1 MGLLHTVNKSPF
13 ESNTF
18 DTCLGYAK
26 DGATVL
32 LIEDGVYAATTGTSA
47 AEKIQQAM
55 QSGARGVTFAVLGP
69 DLQAR
74 GLEGKLADGIKV
86 VDYEG
91 FVNLAA
97 ECDSVQSWL

>member
-1 MGLLHTVNKSPF
+1 MTLLHTVNKSPF
-13 ESNTF
+13 ESNSL
-18 DTCLGYAK
+18 DICLGYAK
-26 DGATVL
+26 EGSTVL

-47 AEKIQQAM
+47 AGKIKNA
-55 QSGARGVTFAVLGP
+55 SGVTFAVLGP

>member
-1 MGLLHTVNKSPF
+1 MATLHTVNKSPF

-18 DTCLGYAK
+18 DTCLGLAK
-26 DGATVL
+26 SGSTVL
-32 LIEDGVYAATTGTSA
+32 LIEDGVYAATSGTTA
-47 AEKIQQAM
+47 TDKIANAN
-55 QSGARGVTFAVLGP
+55 GITFCVLGP

-74 GLEGKLADGIKV
+74 GLESKLADGIKV

-97 ECDSVQSWL
+97 EHDSVQSWL

>member
-18 DTCLGYAK
+18 DICLGYAK
-26 DGATVL
+26 EGSTVL
-32 LIEDGVYAATTGTSA
+32 LIEDGVYAATSGNA
-47 AEKIQQAM
+47 ASEKIANADGI
-55 QSGARGVTFAVLGP
+55 SFCVLGP

-74 GLEGKLADGIKV
+74 GLESKLADGIKV

-91 FVNLAA
+91 FVNLVA
-97 ECDSVQSWL
+97 EHDTVQSWL